1 MKNKWFWILPVA
13 ALLAIA
19 LVALPGPAAQDIRQE
34 LRRAEASIRAKLARL
49 QAEKSRIK
57 SDVSAQKREIEAEVA
72 AALAVEQAALAE
84 ELAAIEQEVA
94 GERVL
99 TQGATGFWFSD
110 DDDRG
115 WLGVSISEVTADK
128 AKELK
133 LPAERGVLLTD
144 VEADSPAAK
153 AGLKSGDVITEFN
166 GQKVEGTAQ
175 FSRLVRETPAGRTVQ
190 LTYWR
195 DGRSQSASV
204 QLGQARSAFHMRPKD
219 FNFHFEMP
227 QLDRLRVLP
236 ELKLFSMGRPLLG
249 IDAEDLS
256 GQLGGYFGAPE
267 GEGVLVRSVNE
278 GSPAEKGGL
287 KAGDVITQ
295 VNGERVK
302 TVSDLREK
310 LRAGAEKK
318 TFALGVLRNRSQVT
332 VNVQIEQPKPVERKR
347 LVSRRVLL

>member
-1 MKNKWFWILPVA
+1 MKNKYWFWILPVA

-19 LVALPGPAAQDIRQE
+19 LVALPGPAAQE
-34 LRRAEASIRAKLARL
+34 LAARKVIRAEL
-49 QAEKSRIK
+49 
-57 SDVSAQKREIEAEVA
+57 
-72 AALAVEQAALAE
+72 
-84 ELAAIEQEVA
+84 LAAIEQEVA
-94 GERVL
+94 REREL
-99 TQGATGFWFSD
+99 AQGATGFWFSD

-153 AGLKSGDVITEFN
+153 AGLKSGDVISEFN

-175 FSRLVRETPAGRTVQ
+175 FRRFVRETPAGRSVQ

-195 DGRSQSASV
+195 DGRSQTASV
-204 QLGQARSAFHMRPKD
+204 TLGQARSAFRVMPKD
-219 FNFHFEMP
+219 FNFKFEMP
-227 QLDRLRVLP
+227 QLDQLLVLP
-236 ELKLFSMGRPLLG
+236 ELSGRSLFMGRPLLG

-256 GQLGGYFGAPE
+256 GQLGAYFGAPD

-302 TVSDLREK
+302 SVSDLREK

-332 VNVQIEQPKPVERKR
+332 VNVEIEPPKPAVDRKR
-347 LVSRRVLL
+347 IVSRRVLL

>member
-19 LVALPGPAAQDIRQE
+19 LPGPAAQE
-34 LRRAEASIRAKLARL
+34 LAARKVIRAEL
-49 QAEKSRIK
+49 
-57 SDVSAQKREIEAEVA
+57 
-72 AALAVEQAALAE
+72 
-84 ELAAIEQEVA
+84 LAAIEQEVA
-94 GERVL
+94 REREL
-99 TQGATGFWFSD
+99 AQGATGFWFSD

-175 FSRLVRETPAGRTVQ
+175 FRRFVRETPAGRTVQ

-195 DGRSQSASV
+195 DGRSQTASV

-219 FNFHFEMP
+219 FNFHFQMP
-227 QLDRLRVLP
+227 QLDRLRVMP

-256 GQLGGYFGAPE
+256 GQLGGYFGAPD

-302 TVSDLREK
+302 SVSDLREK

-332 VNVQIEQPKPVERKR
+332 VNVEIEPPKPAVDRKR
-347 LVSRRVLL
+347 IVSRRVLL